1 VSEWHYSRDGI
12 AAQVKRRLI
21 IDAASFLCLLDQL
34 EQTGKFGFRP
44 ALNQVFKILLREPGP
59 EVVNHVKIL
68 PPAVTDL
75 EAGQGRIARIHTIAE
90 FHGPSQSGAAPFHVM
105 DRVIYHL

>member
-1 VSEWHYSRDGI
+1 VSEWHYSKDGI

-21 IDAASFLCLLDQL
+21 INAASFLCLFDQL

-44 ALNQVFKILLREPGP
+44 ALHKVFKIMLRKPVP

-68 PPAVTDL
+68 PPAITDL

-90 FHGPSQSGAAPFHVM
+90 FHGASQSGAAPFHVM
-105 DRVIYHL
+105 DRVICHL